1 MARGPFNFPRVTSI
15 GPFAES
21 EASQEFKRETDQHK
35 IMSLF
40 LNREIM
46 TIHDLEP
53 QDAFHVDAKLVV
65 REEVDEDAKGPLET
79 LQTEL
84 ELMNRDTDVA
94 SMTYWMKENICSIT
108 GVEVKED
115 FRNMGIATTLKRQ
128 ELEYM
133 EEQGVEIVYTDV
145 ISEGG
150 YRLAKRTDF
159 KPIHQADHLRGTDA
173 QLTFQ
178 NNRGMM
184 FKSL

>member
-21 EASQEFKRETDQHK
+21 EASQEFKREVDQHK
-35 IMSLF
+35 IMSVF
-40 LNREIM
+40 LNREI
-46 TIHDLEP
+46 TSIHNLESR
-53 QDAFHVDAKLVV
+53 DALHVDANLVV

-94 SMTYWMKENICSIT
+94 SMTYWMKENICTIT